1 MNKRSSFIFAIF
13 DLYLINNY
21 MKIAVLNLCEIKSCF
36 QSSLYLPAFIS
47 ILQVIF
53 IFSVLVSGIFYIF
66 NLKIA
71 YFMYFPQFVLRI
83 LFVMPTFGIILKPF
97 SKNAGSNLYKLLLV
111 ICGILE
117 IGRLIAT
124 IKCLVKNNKRVTD

>member
-1 MNKRSSFIFAIF
+1 
-13 DLYLINNY
+13 
-21 MKIAVLNLCEIKSCF
+21 MKIAVLNFAAIKSCF
-36 QSSLYLPAFIS
+36 QSSLYLPAIIS

-53 IFSVLVSGIFYIF
+53 VFSVLASGVFYLF

-83 LFVMPTFGIILKPF
+83 LFVMPTFGIILKF
-97 SKNAGSNLYKLLLV
+97 VSKDAGSNLYKVLLV

-117 IGRLIAT
+117 IGRLAAT
-124 IKCLVKNNKRVTD
+124 IICLVRNNKKVTY